1 MIRIEYTLS
10 PHLQTLPSFDP
21 ETSISS
27 SATFLVKDTVTS
39 RFVSYAYIAPLFL
52 VSTCFRFL
60 KFSAFLVCFTCF
72 VPFRLQLPCLSF
84 SFRHLKDFHVFSD
97 FCHRIPAVISSAFWC
112 LVSTPATFL
121 SAQCSYFL
129 FRSAGLARGC
139 GRMALASSVISFA
152 LSTP

>member
-1 MIRIEYTLS
+1 
-10 PHLQTLPSFDP
+10 
-21 ETSISS
+21 
-27 SATFLVKDTVTS
+27 
-39 RFVSYAYIAPLFL
+39 
-52 VSTCFRFL
+52 
-60 KFSAFLVCFTCF
+60 LVCFTGF
-72 VPFRLQLPCLSF
+72 VPFRLPCVSL

-152 LSTP
+152 LSTPQPRQADSKLRHDQHRHWIRNPRHVSTSHRHRRFAPRIAFDKRTPHDQPRVSALQPFESTV